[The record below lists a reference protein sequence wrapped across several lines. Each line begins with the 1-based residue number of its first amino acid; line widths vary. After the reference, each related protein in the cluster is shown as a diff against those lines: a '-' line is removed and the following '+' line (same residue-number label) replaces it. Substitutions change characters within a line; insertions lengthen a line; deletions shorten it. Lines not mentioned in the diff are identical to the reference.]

1 MTLFV
6 LTQGPLILFSVIP
19 LEMGLDPVAA
29 VGLESMVT
37 WAGGLAWEQRTSD
50 DPRMKAGSS
59 LIAPLGHPVTLCPPL
74 PGGRKTSPS
83 EAMRGHQAY
92 LTP

>member
-29 VGLESMVT
+29 VGLRKYGHVGWRASMGTEGV
-37 WAGGLAWEQRTSD
+37 R
-50 DPRMKAGSS
+50 
-59 LIAPLGHPVTLCPPL
+59 
-74 PGGRKTSPS
+74 
-83 EAMRGHQAY
+83 
-92 LTP
+92 